1 MCSLSRADGT
11 TTIARRSTYFQVLVR
26 YRSVGLG
33 ETGLHVG
40 LGGGLWEAVDE
51 GRLLRL
57 QLPPKGGTT
66 SQERPVPGPPSVKR
80 LGRPPLFRWHL
91 GPWAVGG
98 EQRFFEEHV
107 AESSGN
113 HRMA

>member
-57 QLPPKGGTT
+57 QLPICSASRRWP
-66 SQERPVPGPPSVKR
+66 R
-80 LGRPPLFRWHL
+80 RPPD
-91 GPWAVGG
+91 GTGSA
-98 EQRFFEEHV
+98 
-107 AESSGN
+107 SG
-113 HRMA
+113 AA